1 MAGFNE
7 QLKENLSFT
16 PDELKTLFRNRLNLS
31 PEANDDFLIVAW
43 TAVTG
48 IPFQKVAVLYH
59 SITWMS
65 FVSVPPAG

>member
-31 PEANDDFLIVAW
+31 PEANDDFLDRCLDGGDW
-43 TAVTG
+43 Y
-48 IPFQKVAVLYH
+48 PFQKVAVLYH